1 MDKKRCWGNKDELA
15 KIYHDTEWGVPEYD
29 DQVLFEFLI
38 LEGAQAG
45 LNWMTILKRRER
57 YKLAFDNFD
66 YKKISR
72 YDQKKIDSLLQDTGI
87 IRNKLKIHSAI
98 LNAQV
103 FVDIQ
108 KEFGSFAN
116 YIWAFIDNKPI
127 MNNFKDWKEIPAKTD
142 ISDKISKD
150 LKKRGMKFVGST
162 IIYAYMQAIGM
173 VNDHLVSCFRHKAII
188 NETS

>member
-1 MDKKRCWGNKDELA
+1 M
-15 KIYHDTEWGVPEYD
+15 
-29 DQVLFEFLI
+29 
-38 LEGAQAG
+38 
-45 LNWMTILKRRER
+45 
-57 YKLAFDNFD
+57 
-66 YKKISR
+66 
-72 YDQKKIDSLLQDTGI
+72 LQDTGI